1 MESYIIAFLASLF
14 AGFINAIAGGGTLI
28 TFPALIW
35 VGVEPVSAN
44 ITNTVAL
51 WLGPLAGAFS
61 YRQIIKEN
69 FPTLVIFLL
78 PSILGAILGAFLLMN
93 TPSDTFRKA
102 IPFLIGFATLLLAL
116 SDFILRMLKNVGV
129 RSNSLIAFI
138 LQFATAIYGSY
149 FGAGI
154 GIMMMAS
161 IALSGVANVQ
171 VAIGLKNF
179 LGFLINLLGA
189 FIFLFSGKVMYDFVL
204 VMMGGFVVGGYLGAL
219 TAQKLNNEVVKLF
232 IIFWGFF
239 LSFAFFLKEFYL
251 IP

>member
-1 MESYIIAFLASLF
+1 MIASVF
-14 AGFINAIAGGGTLI
+14 AGFINAIAGGGTLL
-28 TFPALIW
+28 TFPALVA

-51 WLGPLAGAFS
+51 WWGPLAGALS
-61 YRQIIKEN
+61 YRNTIKEN
-69 FPTLVIFLL
+69 LPILKVFLL
-78 PSILGAILGAFLLMN
+78 PSILGAILGALLLIY

-116 SDFILRMLKNVGV
+116 SEVIMKLLKNSPLY
-129 RSNSLIAFI
+129 RSSLPISLL
-138 LQFATAIYGSY
+138 LQFATGVYGSY

-154 GIMMMAS
+154 GIMMVSS
-161 IALSGVANVQ
+161 IVLSGVSNIQ

-189 FIFLFSGKVMYDFVL
+189 LIFLFSGKVAFDFVL
-204 VMMGGFVVGGYLGAL
+204 VMMPGFVVGGYLGAF
-219 TAQKLNNEVVKLF
+219 TAQRLNPKAVKTTIVIWGTLLSLF
-232 IIFWGFF
+232 FF
-239 LSFAFFLKEFYL
+239 VREFRL

>member
-1 MESYIIAFLASLF
+1 MESYVITFLASLL
-14 AGFINAIAGGGTLI
+14 AGFINVIAGGGTLV

-51 WLGPLAGAFS
+51 WLGPLAGALS
-61 YRQIIKEN
+61 YRNIIKEN
-69 FPTLVIFLL
+69 LSSLRIFLP
-78 PSILGAILGAFLLMN
+78 PSVLGAILGAFLLIH

-116 SDFILRMLKNVGV
+116 SEFILRVLKNLGA
-129 RSNSLIAFI
+129 RNSSIIAST
-138 LQFATAIYGSY
+138 LQFATAVYGSY

-154 GIMMMAS
+154 GIMMVSS
-161 IALSGVANVQ
+161 IVLSGISNIH

-189 FIFLFSGKVMYDFVL
+189 FVFLFSGKVAFDFVL
-204 VMMGGFVVGGYLGAL
+204 VMMGGFVIGGYLGGL
-219 TAQKLNNEVVKLF
+219 TAQKLNQKVVKIF

-239 LSFAFFLKEFYL
+239 LSLAFFLKEFYL
-251 IP
+251 SP